1 MEIIIVLSMYEN
13 SVRSLLCRLGWLQI
27 GLLLPPKGMYCHTST
42 LVLSKS
48 HLNLLCRGQTKI
60 VFSVN
65 ETALARNHCYILIFW
80 YSRFADQEV
89 RSLAVSWIEAISDD
103 ELTDLLPQFVQ
114 VGVFTRLPCFL
125 LTHLVSVSKG
135 LAMGPLLCFK
145 MPLQYSRNVEGTVWE
160 YSMISHCCHR

>member
-1 MEIIIVLSMYEN
+1 
-13 SVRSLLCRLGWLQI
+13 
-27 GLLLPPKGMYCHTST
+27 MYCHAST

-48 HLNLLCRGQTKI
+48 HLNLCQEQTKI

-65 ETALARNHCYILIFW
+65 GTALARNHCYILIFW
-80 YSRFADQEV
+80 YSRFDDQEV

-125 LTHLVSVSKG
+125 LTHLVSVRKE

-145 MPLQYSRNVEGTVWE
+145 MLLQYSRNVEGTVWE
-160 YSMISHCCHR
+160 HSNTAIFLTWVWHR